1 MGDMSWWQALQVIAL
16 SAAPV
21 AELRGGL
28 PLALHYGA
36 VPLVAYVLAVA
47 GNLLP
52 VPFLLWGL
60 DWLLP
65 KLVRLPQPV
74 GGLIARYLS
83 WQARRHGP
91 RLERWGMLALVVL
104 VALPLPVTGAWT
116 GCLAAVLA
124 GVSRWRAL
132 AAVVCGVLVAGVVVL
147 LAALG
152 IIGLA
157 GV

>member
-1 MGDMSWWQALQVIAL
+1 L

-36 VPLVAYVLAVA
+36 AAPVAYALAVA

-65 KLVRLPQPV
+65 RLVRLPWPLGKLV
-74 GGLIARYLS
+74 ARYLD

-91 RLERWGMLALVVL
+91 RLNRWGTLALVAI
-104 VALPLPVTGAWT
+104 VAVPLPVTGAWT
-116 GCLAAVLA
+116 GCLAAVVV
-124 GVSRWRAL
+124 GISKWRAL
-132 AAVVCGVLVAGVVVL
+132 PAVVAGVLIAGVIVL
-147 LAALG
+147 LSALG
-152 IIGLA
+152 VIRLVGE
-157 GV
+157 